1 MDIVYTTISSSV
13 LLAILGFLFRNL
25 IQTRLTNAVKHE
37 YAEKIEKVK
46 SELKANND
54 VLASEL
60 AYLKDS
66 KLQRN
71 AEARKIKQ
79 DYYHMFLEAVSI
91 KFSHLNDMETEEAIL
106 ANRKFCIEVNRLPL
120 YASQEVVEF
129 VSQFAGGGKAPEFT
143 DLYQVIR
150 KDLCSDTY
158 NDFDSL
164 AQFYFQI
171 PYKITA
177 NKANP
182 ADAPKARAAD

>member
-1 MDIVYTTISSSV
+1 MEIIYTTLSSSV
-13 LLAILGFLFRNL
+13 LLMILGFLFKNL

-37 YAEKIEKVK
+37 YAEKIESVK
-46 SELKANND
+46 SELKAKND
-54 VLASEL
+54 TLASEL

-66 KLQRN
+66 RLQRN

-91 KFSHLNDMETEEAIL
+91 KFSHINSMGTEDGIL

-129 VSQFAGGGKAPEFT
+129 VSRFAGGGKAPDFT
-143 DLYQVIR
+143 ELYEVIR

-158 NDFDSL
+158 DEFKNLS
-164 AQFYFQI
+164 QFYFQI
-171 PYKITA
+171 PEKIKANKSMQPTA
-177 NKANP
+177 NA
-182 ADAPKARAAD
+182 AAD

>member
-1 MDIVYTTISSSV
+1 MEIIYTTLSSSV
-13 LLAILGFLFRNL
+13 LLVILGFLFKNL

-37 YAEKIEKVK
+37 YAEKIESVK
-46 SELKANND
+46 SELKAKND
-54 VLASEL
+54 TLASEL

-66 KLQRN
+66 RLQRN

-91 KFSHLNDMETEEAIL
+91 KFSHINRMETEDGIL

-129 VSQFAGGGKAPEFT
+129 VSRFAGGGTAPDFT
-143 DLYQVIR
+143 ELYEVIR

-158 NDFDSL
+158 DEFKNLS
-164 AQFYFQI
+164 QFYFQI
-171 PYKITA
+171 PEKIKANKSMQPTA
-177 NKANP
+177 NA
-182 ADAPKARAAD
+182 AAD

>member
-1 MDIVYTTISSSV
+1 METIYTTLSSSIILV
-13 LLAILGFLFRNL
+13 ILGFLFKNL

-37 YAEKIEKVK
+37 YTKKIESVK
-46 SELKANND
+46 SELKAKND

-66 KLQRN
+66 RLQRN

-79 DYYHMFLEAVSI
+79 DYYHMFLEAVSV
-91 KFSHLNDMETEEAIL
+91 KFSHINGMETEDGIL

-129 VSQFAGGGKAPEFT
+129 VSQFAGGSKAPNFT
-143 DLYQVIR
+143 ALYEVIR

-158 NDFDSL
+158 DEFNNLS
-164 AQFYFQI
+164 QFYFQI
-171 PYKITA
+171 PEKI
-177 NKANP
+177 KANM
-182 ADAPKARAAD
+182 